1 MYKVNLEEDTI
12 DVFSSDNYHI
22 SILMPLTFHIAHL
35 NHHTREISG
44 VPLKLTCCHW
54 FGVYGLPKSGNPDLC
69 PQKKDILSFFL

>member
-1 MYKVNLEEDTI
+1 MYKVNLEENTI

-54 FGVYGLPKSGNPDLC
+54 FGVHGLPKSGNPDLC
-69 PQKKDILSFFL
+69 PQKKDILSFF